1 MGKPW
6 RLILDQ
12 KNNGYYNMAVD
23 KAICLSYP
31 LKKIPTLRI
40 YGWSKPFVTLGYNQ
54 KQQEVL
60 NSDSAVPFTRRITG
74 GSSILHHQELTYSL
88 TCSRDDLKLP
98 SKIKE
103 LYKVLCSFL
112 IYFYSHLGLKADF
125 AQDIFS
131 SGLGRYS
138 NFCFSSYEHFDL
150 VINKKKIGGNAQRH
164 RRDVI
169 FQQGSIPQEI
179 DFDLIRRTINNPG
192 NLEDKTISL
201 NTLLSKKTDFNKLS
215 LILAESF
222 QKVFKVEFTPLE
234 ASLFNGVY
242 A

>member
-1 MGKPW
+1 
-6 RLILDQ
+6 
-12 KNNGYYNMAVD
+12 
-23 KAICLSYP
+23 
-31 LKKIPTLRI
+31 
-40 YGWSKPFVTLGYNQ
+40 
-54 KQQEVL
+54 
-60 NSDSAVPFTRRITG
+60 
-74 GSSILHHQELTYSL
+74 
-88 TCSRDDLKLP
+88 
-98 SKIKE
+98 
-103 LYKVLCSFL
+103 
-112 IYFYSHLGLKADF
+112 
-125 AQDIFS
+125 
-131 SGLGRYS
+131 
-138 NFCFSSYEHFDL
+138 SSYEHFDL